1 MQNVLCVLY
10 LLVYAVC
17 GISII
22 RYFFATERPVLQLW
36 LGCATGL
43 VMLLWFPA
51 LFSFVL
57 GFTLTAQLLALL
69 LTAAAGVLFLI
80 LAARREK
87 PSSARDRFPVIMLV
101 TLVPLALIGI
111 YLFHTHTILPGRDGL
126 YVGQSTYGDLC
137 MHLGFIT
144 SVTVQKTFPPY
155 YSICPDTR
163 IGYPFLSDSISST
176 FYTLGGTLRFSA
188 ILPAVF
194 AFLLVLTGVYLF
206 FEQWMDRDDSK
217 TAFSTLLFFIG
228 GGFGFVYFLDLLKKN
243 PGNFTRI
250 FSAFYQTPTN
260 NVDVGI
266 KWVNPIADMLVPQR
280 ATLFGWALLFPCLY
294 LLYRAFFKK
303 EYRFFIP
310 LGIIAGSM
318 PLVHTHSFLALGVI
332 SGVYLLES
340 VLSRPVREE
349 LFGFLKYALLT
360 ALLAAPQLLLF
371 TFRQS
376 KGFLTPHFN
385 WANETDGFLWFYVKN
400 LGLLFLLLPVALFD
414 TSSKNRRIMAG
425 PAVLWIIAELIQFQ
439 PNPYDNNKLLFV
451 CFAFLCGFIGDYLIT
466 AFRRLRASESFSRV
480 SVVILSCFVCASLF
494 LSGILTLGR
503 EAVSRYEVLS
513 EDQVA
518 AAEYI
523 KKTAAPDA
531 TFLTANNHN
540 NAVAMLTG
548 RNIVCGS
555 GSFLYYHGIDYHDRE
570 AALYAMFEDPET
582 CFAEYA
588 EKYDVDYVYV
598 SFEEL
603 YKYDCDLAY
612 FDSHYGIA
620 FENDEVTIYD
630 ISQVL

>member
-1 MQNVLCVLY
+1 MQNLFCVLY
-10 LLVYAVC
+10 LLVYIAS
-17 GISII
+17 GISLI
-22 RYFFATERPVLQLW
+22 RYCFRSERPVLQLW
-36 LGCATGL
+36 LGCTAGL

-57 GFTLTAQLLALL
+57 GFTLLAQLLALAL
-69 LTAAAGVLFLI
+69 AAAVGILSFVLSKRFGKQAPVRKRVPLLM
-80 LAARREK
+80 LA
-87 PSSARDRFPVIMLV
+87 
-101 TLVPLALIGI
+101 TLVPLAVLGV
-111 YLFHTHTILPGRDGL
+111 YLFSTHTILNDHGAL

-144 SVTVQKTFPPY
+144 SITVQKTFPPY

-176 FYTLGGTLRFSA
+176 FYTLGGSLRFA
-188 ILPAVF
+188 TLLPAIY
-194 AFLLVLTGVYLF
+194 AYLLVLTGVYLF
-206 FEQWMDRDDSK
+206 FEQWMERDGFK
-217 TAFSTLLFFIG
+217 TALCTLLFFVG
-228 GGFGFVYFLDLLKKN
+228 GGFGFVYFFDLLKRN
-243 PGNFTRI
+243 PGNFSRI
-250 FSAFYQTPTN
+250 FTAFYQTPTN

-294 LLYRAFFKK
+294 LLYRAFFLK

-310 LGIIAGSM
+310 LGILAGAL

-332 SGVYLLES
+332 SAVYLMES
-340 VLSRPVREE
+340 VLSRPSREE
-349 LFGFLKYALLT
+349 LAGFVKYATIT

-385 WANETDGFLWFYVKN
+385 WANETDGFLWFYIKN
-400 LGLLFLLLPVALFD
+400 LGLLFLLLPVALFE
-414 TSSKNRRIMAG
+414 TSSRNRRVMAG

-451 CFAFLCGFIGDYLIT
+451 CFAFLCGLIGDYLAGT
-466 AFRRLRASESFSRV
+466 FRKLRDSQSFSRA
-480 SVVILSCFVCASLF
+480 SVGILSGFVCVSLF

-503 EAVSRYEVLS
+503 EAVSRYELLGA
-513 EDQVA
+513 DQVS

-540 NAVAMLTG
+540 NAVAVLTG

-555 GSFLYYHGIDYHDRE
+555 GSFLYYHGIDYHERE
-570 AALYAMFEDPET
+570 AALSAMYEEPNLYFE
-582 CFAEYA
+582 EYA

-598 SFEEL
+598 SYEEL
-603 YKYDCDLAY
+603 YKYDCDLDY
-612 FDSHYGIA
+612 FDNHFGIA
-620 FENDEVTIYD
+620 YQNGEVTVYD
-630 ISQVL
+630 VSQVR

>member
-1 MQNVLCVLY
+1 MQNLFCVLY
-10 LLVYAVC
+10 LLVYITS
-17 GISII
+17 GISLI
-22 RYFFATERPVLQLW
+22 RYCFRSERPVLQLW
-36 LGCATGL
+36 LGCTAGL

-57 GFTLTAQLLALL
+57 GFTLLAQLLALAL
-69 LTAAAGVLFLI
+69 AAAVGILSFVLSKRFGKQAPVRERVPLLM
-80 LAARREK
+80 LA
-87 PSSARDRFPVIMLV
+87 
-101 TLVPLALIGI
+101 TLVPLAVLGV
-111 YLFHTHTILPGRDGL
+111 YLFSTHTILNDHGAL

-144 SVTVQKTFPPY
+144 SITVQKTFPPY

-176 FYTLGGTLRFSA
+176 FYTLGGSLRFA
-188 ILPAVF
+188 TLLPAVY
-194 AFLLVLTGVYLF
+194 AYLLVLTGVYLF
-206 FEQWMDRDDSK
+206 FEQWMERDGSK
-217 TAFSTLLFFIG
+217 TVLSTLLFFVG
-228 GGFGFVYFLDLLKKN
+228 GGFGFVYFFDLLKRN
-243 PGNFTRI
+243 PGNFSRI
-250 FSAFYQTPTN
+250 FTAFYQTPTN

-294 LLYRAFFKK
+294 LLYRAFFRK

-310 LGIIAGSM
+310 LGILAGAL

-332 SGVYLLES
+332 SAVYLMES
-340 VLSRPVREE
+340 VLSRPSREE
-349 LFGFLKYALLT
+349 LTGFMKYAAIA

-385 WANETDGFLWFYVKN
+385 WANETDGFLWFYIKN
-400 LGLLFLLLPVALFD
+400 LGLLFLLLPVALFE
-414 TSSKNRRIMAG
+414 TSSRNRRVMAG
-425 PAVLWIIAELIQFQ
+425 PAVLWILAELIQFQ

-451 CFAFLCGFIGDYLIT
+451 CFAFLCGLIGDYLVET
-466 AFRRLRASESFSRV
+466 FRKLRGSASFSRA
-480 SVVILSCFVCASLF
+480 SVGILSVFVCVSLF
-494 LSGILTLGR
+494 LSGVLTLGR
-503 EAVSRYEVLS
+503 EAVSRYELLGA
-513 EDQVA
+513 DQVS

-540 NAVAMLTG
+540 NAVAVLTG

-555 GSFLYYHGIDYHDRE
+555 GSFLYYHGIDYHERE
-570 AALYAMFEDPET
+570 AALSAMYEEPDLYFEK
-582 CFAEYA
+582 YA
-588 EKYDVDYVYV
+588 EKYGVDYVYV

-603 YKYDCDLAY
+603 NKYDCDLDY
-612 FDSHYGIA
+612 FDRHFGVAYQNG
-620 FENDEVTIYD
+620 EVTVYD
-630 ISQVL
+630 VSQVR